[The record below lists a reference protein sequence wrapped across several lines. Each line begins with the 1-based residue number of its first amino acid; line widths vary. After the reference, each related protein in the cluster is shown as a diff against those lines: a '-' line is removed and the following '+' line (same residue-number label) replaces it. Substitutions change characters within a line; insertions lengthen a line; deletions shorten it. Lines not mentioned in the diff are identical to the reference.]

1 MAEPV
6 AHRTMTPTRQ
16 LERFVAQT
24 NIKRFQHMLQE
35 VRNVAEQ
42 RLIEEMLAEEFR
54 KLQLVESEGYR
65 PAF

>member
-6 AHRTMTPTRQ
+6 APEPVTLPRH

-35 VRNVAEQ
+35 ADGAAEQ
-42 RLIEEMLAEEFR
+42 RLIEELLAEEFR
-54 KLQLVESEGYR
+54 KLQQVESGTAR
-65 PAF
+65 SVT

>member
-1 MAEPV
+1 MAEP
-6 AHRTMTPTRQ
+6 AASHSMTPSRQ

-35 VRNVAEQ
+35 VHNVAEQ
-42 RLIEEMLAEEFR
+42 RLIEELLAEEFR
-54 KLQLVESEGYR
+54 KLQLVESEAYR